1 MEYVILVDNKDK
13 EIGIEEKIKAH
24 VNGSLHRAI
33 SVLVFNSSGE
43 LLIQQRSPSKYHFPN
58 KWSNTVCTHP
68 RPYEHI
74 DDAVHRRLKEEMGF
88 DCKIRKQYS
97 FIYRTEFEN
106 LIENEF
112 DHVFFGK
119 YDGAV
124 IPNSEEVKNYEWVSG
139 GNLGKDLNKNLQ
151 KYTPWFI
158 EILRRAKLQ
167 DGL

>member
-13 EIGIEEKIKAH
+13 ELGIEEKIKAH

-33 SVLVFNSSGE
+33 SVLVLNSSGE
-43 LLIQQRSPSKYHFPN
+43 LLIQQRSPDKYHFPN
-58 KWSNTVCTHP
+58 KWSNTACTHP

-88 DCKIRKQYS
+88 DCEIRKQYS

-119 YDGAV
+119 YDGKV
-124 IPNSEEVKNYEWVSG
+124 FPNSKEVQNYEWVSG
-139 GNLGKDLNKNLQ
+139 GDLGKYLNKNSQ